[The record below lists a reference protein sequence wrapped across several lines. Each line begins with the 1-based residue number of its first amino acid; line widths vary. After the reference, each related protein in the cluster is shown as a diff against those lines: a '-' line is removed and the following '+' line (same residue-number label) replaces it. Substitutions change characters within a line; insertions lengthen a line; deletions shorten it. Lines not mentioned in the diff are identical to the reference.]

1 MQRRSVLRA
10 CGAVGV
16 AGLAG
21 CGSRGEVTDD
31 EDDAGSA
38 SRTTAEGT
46 PTTTAA
52 PPTLVETTIEA
63 GETSCGEG
71 RDEASVTFESE
82 TTTVAVDGT
91 IGAPNPCH
99 TPTVDAVSYD
109 DEADRLSLT
118 VGVESGDTICTEC
131 IGDLPYTVTTTFEG
145 GLPGRVVVDH
155 AGVESPVADETDEE

>member
-1 MQRRSVLRA
+1 
-10 CGAVGV
+10 VGV

-21 CGSRGEVTDD
+21 CGSRGEVADD
-31 EDDAGSA
+31 EEDAESA
-38 SRTTAEGT
+38 TRTTADET
-46 PTTTAA
+46 PATTTA
-52 PPTLVETTIEA
+52 PPTLVGTTIEA

-71 RDEASVTFESE
+71 RDEASVTFESA
-82 TTTVAVDGT
+82 TAVVSVDGT

-118 VGVESGDTICTEC
+118 VGVESGDAICMEC
-131 IGDLPYTVTTTFEG
+131 IGDLSYTVTATFEG

-155 AGVESPVADETDEE
+155 AGVESPVAEETSEE

>member
-52 PPTLVETTIEA
+52 PPTLVETTIGGRGDILWG
-63 GETSCGEG
+63 GERRGERHLRVG
-71 RDEASVTFESE
+71 E
-82 TTTVAVDGT
+82 TTVAVDGT